1 MKESLTGFT
10 VHISDFWFILQA
22 NSEHINIKK
31 RPTVTKT
38 THIIGCPAGICTD
51 GPLVSQ
57 FDSSVSLFSHLS
69 HRFLLLRL
77 IRLH

>member
-38 THIIGCPAGICTD
+38 THIIGCPAGIF
-51 GPLVSQ
+51 LVC
-57 FDSSVSLFSHLS
+57 DSSVSLFSHLS